1 MSDIKSLGIGK
12 IITMEHHRDAIHCA
26 IAPVVAGEDL
36 KPGTHVGISESG
48 KAYRSSDKIG
58 VVDPFLDHSR
68 VRAGETFWLFL
79 YPGTITSLRHEW
91 THPAF
96 EQKNEPQ
103 SEVESSKRWLENIA
117 MRCGVSYDRMINA
130 VSYDDYIN
138 MGENEE
144 YKDVLTGNTYTEFLR
159 HCSIVLGRE
168 ITSASPF
175 SCSC

>member
-12 IITMEHHRDAIHCA
+12 IITTEQHRDAIHCA
-26 IAPVVAGEDL
+26 IVPVVAGH
-36 KPGTHVGISESG
+36 KMRPGNHVGLSKEG
-48 KAYRSSDKIG
+48 KAEFSNDLIG
-58 VVDPFLDHSR
+58 IVDPFF
-68 VRAGETFWLFL
+68 VGEVQGGETFWLFL
-79 YPGTITSLRHEW
+79 YPGTITSLHHEW